1 MKERE
6 RERKRERE
14 KRRGREAG
22 PALSRSAIEKEN
34 NENGAPSST
43 LIFPLVCPILALLNG
58 LPPRRHRLRRGDAR
72 RGRSS
77 RHIPNERRGME
88 VSPCAGARGRE
99 RDGIRRRRGREP
111 RGSEPRQ
118 RRLAGQK
125 RERRLPTA
133 VVPARLRAVPRGP
146 EDEACIPE
154 ISRDGVELG
163 RGAAARRRKW
173 KRRKRRK
180 GKRRRRP
187 RSRGA
192 STAAKRRSRRRRRRR

>member
-88 VSPCAGARGRE
+88 VSPCAGAR
-99 RDGIRRRRGREP
+99 
-111 RGSEPRQ
+111 
-118 RRLAGQK
+118 
-125 RERRLPTA
+125 
-133 VVPARLRAVPRGP
+133 AVPRGP